1 MSDNNIIRQGDVI
14 FRKLEA
20 SPPSRSLSEDTS
32 GIIAEGES
40 SGHHHR
46 LYGRGAKLFRFRE
59 TPGRMIAR
67 VGSEGAEVRVDGG
80 GSAAYPRHTPVSLSP
95 GVWEV
100 WTQRSW
106 TSGAVRRVAD

>member
-1 MSDNNIIRQGDVI
+1 MSNIIRQGDVI

-20 SPPSRSLSEDTS
+20 PPASNKELSEDAS
-32 GIIAEGES
+32 GILAEGES

-46 LYGRGAKLFRFRE
+46 LYGRGAKLFRFKSS
-59 TPGRMIAR
+59 PGRMLVR
-67 VGSEGAEVRVDGG
+67 VAEGGAEVRVDGG
-80 GSAAYPRHTPVSLSP
+80 GSAAHPRHTPVSLSP
-95 GVWEV
+95 GVWEA